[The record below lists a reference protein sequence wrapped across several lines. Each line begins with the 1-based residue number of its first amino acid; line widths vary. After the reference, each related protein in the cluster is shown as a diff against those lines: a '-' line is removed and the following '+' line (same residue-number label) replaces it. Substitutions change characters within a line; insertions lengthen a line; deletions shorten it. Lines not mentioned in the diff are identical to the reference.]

1 MTQNSKKERLS
12 MYRIF
17 ETETF
22 LKSLEQD
29 FGGQKEKIK
38 KKLREYVYQ
47 QLKTSPAFGPN
58 IKKLRNWEPPTWR
71 YKISSYR
78 FFYEIDGD
86 NKIVSMTLAEH
97 RSKAYKK

>member
-1 MTQNSKKERLS
+1 MQNSKKGSLL

-29 FGGQKEKIK
+29 FRGQKEKII

-47 QLKTSPAFGPN
+47 QLKISPKFGPN
-58 IKKLRNWEPPTWR
+58 IKKLKNWEPPTWR
-71 YKISSYR
+71 YRISVYR
-78 FFYEIDGD
+78 FFYEIDED
-86 NKIVSMTLAEH
+86 NKIVSMILAEH
-97 RSKAYKK
+97 RNKAY

>member
-1 MTQNSKKERLS
+1 MQNSKMESLS

-29 FGGQKEKIK
+29 FGGQKAKIK

-47 QLKTSPAFGPN
+47 QLKISPRFGPN
-58 IKKLRNWEPPTWR
+58 IKTLKNWEPPTWR
-71 YKISSYR
+71 YRISGYR
-78 FFYEIDGD
+78 FFYEIDEAD
-86 NKIVSMTLAEH
+86 KIVSMILAEH
-97 RSKAYKK
+97 RSKAY